1 MGLVRIGV
9 SKPSCQEA
17 GRASYLVSGGQEEGR
32 DSRRNSRR
40 KG

>member
-17 GRASYLVSGGQEEGR
+17 GRASYLVSGGQEGQWE
-32 DSRRNSRR
+32 
-40 KG
+40 K